1 MTLPRLILAFSVV
14 ASTIVVRALAAQQP
28 KVARPAVPP
37 SRLDQQKPGALRL
50 TFLGWAGWEIT
61 DGRVVVLVD
70 PYLSLRRLDSLSRA
84 WGVSQLTR
92 DSADKVPLPPPD
104 SATIDA
110 HVKRADYI
118 LVTHG
123 HIDHAYDA
131 PYIARKRG
139 AVVIGSETV
148 ANIARAYGVADSS
161 LITVVGGEDFEFG
174 TFSLKVI
181 PNLHTVSAAPGD
193 KRFYNRWSPGAT
205 PRGLTAPLKGPDFQE
220 GGNKAY
226 LLRMAGHQVLI
237 TGSMNYIEREMEGL
251 RPDVAIVGARNS
263 RLQIHDYTGRLLRA
277 LGHPGLVLPN
287 HCCVAPSDPGEA
299 LSFVQE
305 VKAASPRARTVI
317 PRLYEVINVPPRR

>member
-1 MTLPRLILAFSVV
+1 MTLARLILALGVL
-14 ASTIVVRALAAQQP
+14 APTIAPHPLLAQQP
-28 KVARPAVPP
+28 KVTPPAAAP
-37 SRLDQQKPGALRL
+37 SGQDQQKPGELRL

-70 PYLSLRRLDSLSRA
+70 PYLSLKWLDSLSRA
-84 WGVSQLTR
+84 LGVTQLTR
-92 DSADKVPLPPPD
+92 DSASKVPLPPPD

-110 HVKRADYI
+110 RVKRADYI

-123 HIDHAYDA
+123 HPDHAFDA

-148 ANIARAYGVADSS
+148 ANIARAYGVPDTS

-193 KRFYNRWSPGAT
+193 KRFYNGPGAGTT
-205 PRGLTAPLKGPDFQE
+205 PRGLTAPLKGRDFQE

-237 TGSMNYIEREMEGL
+237 MGSMNYIEREMEGL
-251 RPDVAIVGARNS
+251 RPDVAIVGR
-263 RLQIHDYTGRLLRA
+263 Q
-277 LGHPGLVLPN
+277 
-287 HCCVAPSDPGEA
+287 
-299 LSFVQE
+299 
-305 VKAASPRARTVI
+305 K
-317 PRLYEVINVPPRR
+317 